1 MAAESYHSETSQ
13 MLFLGGLTGLHFSFP
28 FKVLELEPRYLCIL
42 AICSASELGPSLW
55 ILSVQFPKARYTYG
69 NTISE
74 KLEMKS

>member
-1 MAAESYHSETSQ
+1 MRVLSFISVP
-13 MLFLGGLTGLHFSFP
+13 FSF
-28 FKVLELEPRYLCIL
+28 FFLAEWLVLELEPRYLCIL